1 MLRKTIEEIRSEN
14 KQSIDSIRSENKQK
28 IKELQKESKQS
39 IEEIR
44 SENKQKNDEVRSESK
59 ESIEELKE
67 EIKILKSHIEK
78 FQNII
83 SVIRYDNRSYFH
95 PLQIVSS
102 QNRYDLVRYLIENC
116 HCGLKSDNES
126 ERKDFFY
133 NAIEHNNLPM
143 LKYFVDKFQID
154 TKDRNDPHLLISAIR
169 NKNMQII
176 RYLVEEIHV
185 SLNYKKHDSYDSTR
199 IIETYFTYCK
209 DSPEIA
215 KYLRSKGATEY

>member
-28 IKELQKESKQS
+28 IEELQKESKQS

-44 SENKQKNDEVRSESK
+44 SENKQKNDEVRSESTQ
-59 ESIEELKE
+59 SIEELKE
-67 EIKILKSHIEK
+67 EIKILKGHIEK

-83 SVIRYDNRSYFH
+83 SVIRYDSSYYY
-95 PLQIVSS
+95 PLKIVSS
-102 QNRYDLVRYLIENC
+102 QNRYDLVQYLIEEC
-116 HCGLKSDNES
+116 HCGLKSDNEN
-126 ERKDFFY
+126 ERRGYFY

-143 LKYFVDKFQID
+143 LKYFVDKFKID

-185 SLNYKKHDSYDSTR
+185 SLNYKKHDSYDRTR

-215 KYLRSKGATEY
+215 TYLRSKGATEY